1 MSQTPMLKL
10 ATVIV
15 ATLGYSVVNAVN
27 IAPSW
32 GESINNSGNNSPIS
46 NHDAT
51 PIKPL
56 QLAQNSPAQNPLAQ
70 NPPILVS
77 QLMVVNSGGD
87 DWLDISQALGGLDY
101 EPIPLNQLANLNL
114 NNVSAETTLFVPN
127 AAYLSLAQ
135 VETLRLFVQNGG
147 RLVITGAAG
156 SKSDL
161 VTQNALSTLVGGQWQ
176 EFLPQAFPLQTIV
189 QPSSEWLD
197 RLGVGSYTIPQGGVL
212 KATDPATV
220 VLAQWT
226 LRDAAILQ
234 KGNVFFL
241 GWQWGLTN
249 ERRNLDRNI
258 ILALAS
264 RNPRSRRPSN
274 PNIATAI
281 PSNNNSVSNA
291 VTNNSSNNSSN
302 NSNVNSNTNSNINS
316 NGINS
321 NGINSTNN
329 FTNSNIPN
337 STNGNVPSVANEN
350 SIAAVPTANNRPIY
364 NLEAIMM
371 RQELEEVIGRV
382 ESALTNSNL
391 NSSSGNGNASSETQA
406 KIEQSK
412 AFLQSF
418 PQLVATGQFAEA
430 RRGWEQIRQNLWK
443 DYPADLLTG
452 MPEVRAVWLDR
463 GSIVAAN
470 TEAKMVELFDRLA
483 ASGTNVVFVETV
495 NAGYPIY
502 PSQVAPAQNPLIRPG
517 FDPLEAAVRL
527 GRARKMEI
535 HAWVWV
541 FGVGN
546 QRHNLLVGKPADYIG
561 PVLSQ
566 YPQWANRHQEGALF
580 APEGKT
586 FLDPANSEAQNY
598 LLRLYREI
606 VTKYDVDGLH
616 LDYIRYP
623 RQEVDRNEDF
633 GFGNAGREK
642 FRQITGID
650 PVNIR
655 RDNASLW
662 WLWTNF
668 RAQQVNQFVGRVSQE
683 MRSIKPSLTLSA
695 AVFPWENRDRINR
708 IQQSWE
714 TWISRGDL
722 DLLVPMT
729 YRPDTTQF
737 LRQSVQPALNS
748 VGNAPVLFLPGI
760 GLYRLS
766 GQQELVDQM
775 QAVRDLPSGGYVLFA
790 AEHLRANYVNLLG
803 KSGQVPSANILPHR
817 QPFTAANNRY
827 LALRQEWRNLLES
840 KRLWIPVDQLNA
852 WEQSATRVEQM
863 LNALDRSP
871 SPAQAEATL
880 AALSQLTNNLPE
892 WTRLERLRRPYRIN
906 TWVNRLE
913 AIAAM
918 VRYGNHHRFAQTAK

>member
-1 MSQTPMLKL
+1 MLKL
-10 ATVIV
+10 AAVIV

-27 IAPSW
+27 IAPAW
-32 GESINNSGNNSPIS
+32 GESSNNSNNSKSNHPVS
-46 NHDAT
+46 NHDSIPT
-51 PIKPL
+51 KPL
-56 QLAQNSPAQNPLAQ
+56 QLAQ

-77 QLMVVNSGGD
+77 QLIVVNSGGD

-101 EPIPLNQLANLNL
+101 EPIPLTQLANLNL
-114 NNVSAETTLFVPN
+114 NNVSPETTLFVPN

-135 VETLRLFVQNGG
+135 VETLRLFVRNGG

-161 VTQNALSTLVGGQWQ
+161 TTQNALSTLVGGQWQ
-176 EFLPQAFPLQTIV
+176 EFVPQAFPLQTIV

-249 ERRNLDRNI
+249 ERRSLDRNI

-264 RNPRSRRPSN
+264 RNNRYRRPSN

-281 PSNNNSVSNA
+281 PSSNGSSSVTNNSANNSVSN
-291 VTNNSSNNSSN
+291 SNNSSN
-302 NSNVNSNTNSNINS
+302 NNLNNNNVP
-316 NGINS
+316 NG
-321 NGINSTNN
+321 T
-329 FTNSNIPN
+329 N
-337 STNGNVPSVANEN
+337 STNGNVPSIANEN
-350 SIAAVPTANNRPIY
+350 STAAVPTANNRPIY

-391 NSSSGNGNASSETQA
+391 STNGNGNSSNETQA

-412 AFLQSF
+412 AFLQTF

-483 ASGTNVVFVETV
+483 AAGTNVVFVETV

-502 PSQVAPAQNPLIRPG
+502 PSEVAPVQNPLIRPR
-517 FDPLEAAVRL
+517 FDPLEVAVRL
-527 GRARKMEI
+527 GRARKMEV

-561 PVLSQ
+561 PVLSK

-586 FLDPANSEAQNY
+586 FLDPANPEVQDY

-650 PVNIR
+650 PINIH

-668 RAQQVNQFVGRVSQE
+668 RTQQVNQFVARVAQE
-683 MRSIKPSLTLSA
+683 MRAIKPSLTLSA

-790 AEHLRANYVNLLG
+790 AEHLRSNYVNLLG

-817 QPFTAANNRY
+817 QPFTAAYNRY
-827 LALRQEWRNLLES
+827 LTLRQEWRNLLET
-840 KRLWIPVDQLNA
+840 KRLWIPVEQLNA
-852 WEQSATRVEQM
+852 WERSAAKVEQM
-863 LNALDRSP
+863 LTALDQAP
-871 SPAQAEATL
+871 SAPQAEA
-880 AALSQLTNNLPE
+880 ALTAITELSTNLPE

-918 VRYGNHHRFAQTAK
+918 VRYGNYHRFAQSAQRNR